1 MSTESPESKKTSANP
16 DAEESITFKR
26 SHFFLAL
33 LPIAFVLGISVG
45 YIFWGL
51 QPFTSSTNE
60 TKPVTQQG
68 AGESQVADRDNPVN
82 QDEASA
88 QNPSGEDGDT
98 TPQQVKRYDVPEGDN
113 PSLGSEDAP
122 ITIIE
127 FSDYECPFC
136 RRWHDEV
143 FDKIRD
149 EYPDQVRFVYRDFPL
164 TSLHPNAVPAAE
176 AASCANEQDAFWEFS
191 EMLYSDEYGF
201 GEEAY
206 VKYAQVLE
214 LDVPGFEECIEE
226 GRYSDEVQAD
236 YEFAS
241 SLGVRSTPT
250 FFLNGIAVVGA
261 QPFEVFQDVIEK
273 ELAGEIP

>member
-1 MSTESPESKKTSANP
+1 MSTEKPENNKTSANP

-51 QPFTSSTNE
+51 QPFSLFTNE
-60 TKPVTQQG
+60 GKPITQQE
-68 AGESQVADRDNPVN
+68 AGDSQVADRDNPVN
-82 QDEASA
+82 QDGAPV
-88 QNPSGEDGDT
+88 QNPSGEDGGT
-98 TPQQVKRYDVPEGDN
+98 TPQEVTRYDVPEGDN
-113 PSLGSEDAP
+113 PSLGSADAP

-176 AASCANEQDAFWEFS
+176 AANCANEQDAFWEFS
-191 EMLYSDEYGF
+191 QKLYSDEYGF
-201 GEEAY
+201 GEDAY
-206 VKYAQVLE
+206 VKYAQDLG
-214 LDVPGFEECIEE
+214 LDVPAFEECFEE
-226 GRYSDEVQAD
+226 GRYSDGVQAD
-236 YEFAS
+236 FEFGS
-241 SLGVRSTPT
+241 NLGVRSTPT

-261 QPFEVFQDVIEK
+261 QPFEVFQDIIEK

>member
-1 MSTESPESKKTSANP
+1 MSTEKPENNKTSANP

-51 QPFTSSTNE
+51 QPFSLSTNE
-60 TKPVTQQG
+60 GKPISQQE
-68 AGESQVADRDNPVN
+68 AGDSQVADRDNPVN
-82 QDEASA
+82 QDGAPV
-88 QNPSGEDGDT
+88 QNPSGEDGGT
-98 TPQQVKRYDVPEGDN
+98 TPQEVTRYDVPEGDN
-113 PSLGSEDAP
+113 PSLGSADAP

-143 FDKIRD
+143 FDKIR
-149 EYPDQVRFVYRDFPL
+149 ESYPDQVRFVYRDFPL

-176 AASCANEQDAFWEFS
+176 AANCADEQDAFWEFS
-191 EMLYSDEYGF
+191 QKLYSDEYGF
-201 GEEAY
+201 GEDAY
-206 VKYAQVLE
+206 VKYAQDLE
-214 LDVPGFEECIEE
+214 LDIPEFEECIEE
-226 GRYSDEVQAD
+226 GRYSDDVQAD

-261 QPFEVFQDVIEK
+261 QPFEVFQDIIEK

>member
-1 MSTESPESKKTSANP
+1 MSTESPESKKASANP

-26 SHFFLAL
+26 SHFFLAM

-51 QPFTSSTNE
+51 QPFSSSTNE
-60 TKPVTQQG
+60 GKPITQQEAG
-68 AGESQVADRDNPVN
+68 A
-82 QDEASA
+82 
-88 QNPSGEDGDT
+88 T
-98 TPQQVKRYDVPEGDN
+98 TPQEVTRYDVPEGDN

-136 RRWHDEV
+136 RQWHAEV
-143 FDKIRD
+143 FDKIR
-149 EYPDQVRFVYRDFPL
+149 ESYPDQVRFVYRDFPL

-176 AASCANEQDAFWEFS
+176 AANCANEQDAFWEFS

-206 VKYAQVLE
+206 VKYAQDLE

-241 SLGVRSTPT
+241 S
-250 FFLNGIAVVGA
+250 
-261 QPFEVFQDVIEK
+261 
-273 ELAGEIP
+273 

>member
-143 FDKIRD
+143 FNKIRD

-206 VKYAQVLE
+206 VKYAQDLE

-261 QPFEVFQDVIEK
+261 QPFEVFQDIIEK

>member
-1 MSTESPESKKTSANP
+1 MSTESPENNKTSANP

-51 QPFTSSTNE
+51 QPFTLSTNE
-60 TKPVTQQG
+60 GTPGTLLVD
-68 AGESQVADRDNPVN
+68 GESQAADRDNPVN
-82 QDEASA
+82 QDEAPA
-88 QNPSGEDGDT
+88 QSPSGEDGGT

-149 EYPDQVRFVYRDFPL
+149 EYPDRVRFVYRDFPL
-164 TSLHPNAVPAAE
+164 TSLHPNAVSAAE
-176 AASCANEQDAFWEFS
+176 AASCADEQDAFWEFS

-201 GEEAY
+201 GEDAY
-206 VKYAQVLE
+206 VKYAQDLE
-214 LDVPGFEECIEE
+214 LDIPGFEECIEE

-241 SLGVRSTPT
+241 SIGVRSTPT

-261 QPFEVFQDVIEK
+261 QPFEVFQDIIEK